1 MNMEKEI
8 RGEIAAYGG
17 LVYAQGL
24 VSGASG
30 NLSARVDE
38 DHILVTPSGCHKGML
53 DATDLLLYNMKTCQ
67 TVGETKI
74 KPSSEI
80 RMHTFVYQH
89 RPDVQA
95 VIHAHPPYA
104 VALSVAE
111 ISLEAVILPEVV
123 LTLGAIVDC
132 GYATPATENVVQAM
146 KQAVQ
151 EGHNALIL
159 ARHGSVT
166 LGKTMQEAF
175 CRLETL
181 EHVAKVTAI
190 AGSIG
195 KVSPLPQKEID
206 ELNRNSECI
215 SRGFCRTAVLRM
227 SRD

>member
-1 MNMEKEI
+1 MEKEI
-8 RGEIAAYGG
+8 REEIAVYGG

-38 DHILVTPSGCHKGML
+38 DHILITPSGCHKGML
-53 DATDLLLYNMKTCQ
+53 DPRDLLLYNLKTCQ
-67 TVGETKI
+67 TIGETKI

-104 VALSVAE
+104 VALSVAG
-111 ISLEAVILPEVV
+111 ISLEALVLPEVI
-123 LTLGAIVDC
+123 LAMGAIVDC
-132 GYATPATENVVQAM
+132 GYATPTTENVVHAI
-146 KQAVQ
+146 KQPVRT
-151 EGHNALIL
+151 GHNALVL

-166 LGKTMQEAF
+166 LGETMQEAF
-175 CRLETL
+175 CRLEIV

-190 AGSIG
+190 ARSMG
-195 KVSPLPQKEID
+195 KVSPLPSKEID
-206 ELNRNSECI
+206 ELKKLI
-215 SRGFCRTAVLRM
+215 S
-227 SRD
+227 

>member
-1 MNMEKEI
+1 MEKEI
-8 RGEIAAYGG
+8 REEIAVYGG

-38 DHILVTPSGCHKGML
+38 DHILITPSGCHKGML
-53 DATDLLLYNMKTCQ
+53 DPRDLLLYNLRTCQ
-67 TVGETKI
+67 TIGETKI

-104 VALSVAE
+104 VALSVAG
-111 ISLEAVILPEVV
+111 ISLEALVLPEVI
-123 LTLGAIVDC
+123 LAMGAIVDC
-132 GYATPATENVVQAM
+132 GYATPTTENVVHTM
-146 KQAVQ
+146 KQPIRA
-151 EGHNALIL
+151 GHNALIL
-159 ARHGSVT
+159 VRHGSVT

-175 CRLETL
+175 CRLEIV

-190 AGSIG
+190 ARSMG
-195 KVSPLPQKEID
+195 KVSPLPPKEID
-206 ELNRNSECI
+206 KLKNLI
-215 SRGFCRTAVLRM
+215 S
-227 SRD
+227 

>member
-1 MNMEKEI
+1 MEKEI
-8 RGEIAAYGG
+8 REEIAVYGG

-38 DHILVTPSGCHKGML
+38 DHILITPSGCHKGML
-53 DATDLLLYNMKTCQ
+53 DPGDLLLYNLKTCQ
-67 TVGETKI
+67 TIGETKI

-104 VALSVAE
+104 VALSVAG
-111 ISLEAVILPEVV
+111 ISLEALVLPEVI
-123 LTLGAIVDC
+123 LAMGAIVDC
-132 GYATPATENVVQAM
+132 GYATPTTENVVHAM
-146 KQAVQ
+146 KQPVRT
-151 EGHNALIL
+151 GHNALIL

-175 CRLETL
+175 CRLEIV

-190 AGSIG
+190 ARSMG

-206 ELNRNSECI
+206 ELKNLI
-215 SRGFCRTAVLRM
+215 S
-227 SRD
+227 

>member
-1 MNMEKEI
+1 MEKEI
-8 RGEIAAYGG
+8 REEIAAYGG
-17 LVYAQGL
+17 LVYAQGF

-38 DHILVTPSGCHKGML
+38 DHILITPSGCHKGML
-53 DATDLLLYNMKTCQ
+53 DAADLLFYNMKTCQ

-80 RMHTFVYQH
+80 RMHAFVYQH

-104 VALSVAE
+104 VALSVAG
-111 ISLEAVILPEVV
+111 ISLADVILPEVV
-123 LTLGAIVDC
+123 LALGAIVDC
-132 GYATPATENVVQAM
+132 GYATPTTEDVVLAM
-146 KQAVQ
+146 KQPVQ

-175 CRLETL
+175 CRLETV
-181 EHVAKVTAI
+181 EHVAKVMAI
-190 AGSIG
+190 ARSIG
-195 KVSPLPQKEID
+195 KVSILFPKEID
-206 ELNRNSECI
+206 QLGKMVS
-215 SRGFCRTAVLRM
+215 
-227 SRD
+227 

>member
-1 MNMEKEI
+1 MKTEKEI
-8 RGEIAAYGG
+8 REEIAAYGR

-30 NLSARVDE
+30 NLSARVDA

-53 DATDLLLYNMKTCQ
+53 DATDLLLYDMQSCE
-67 TVGETKI
+67 VMGDSVC

-80 RMHTFVYQH
+80 RMHTYVYLH

-104 VALSVAE
+104 VALSVAGG
-111 ISLEAVILPEVV
+111 SLQEVVLPEVV
-123 LTLGAIVDC
+123 LAIGTIVDC
-132 GYATPATENVVQAM
+132 GYATPTTEDVVHAM

-151 EGHNALIL
+151 DRHNALIL

-166 LGKTMQEAF
+166 MGKTMQEAF
-175 CRLETL
+175 CRLETV

-190 AGSIG
+190 AKSVGS
-195 KVSPLPQKEID
+195 VSSLPQQEIHKLT
-206 ELNRNSECI
+206 EL
-215 SRGFCRTAVLRM
+215 
-227 SRD
+227 

>member
-1 MNMEKEI
+1 MEKEI
-8 RGEIAAYGG
+8 REEIAVYGG

-38 DHILVTPSGCHKGML
+38 DHILITPSGCHKGML
-53 DATDLLLYNMKTCQ
+53 DPRDLLLYNLKTCQ
-67 TVGETKI
+67 TIGETKI

-104 VALSVAE
+104 VALSVAG
-111 ISLEAVILPEVV
+111 ISLEALVLPEVI
-123 LTLGAIVDC
+123 LAMGAIVDC
-132 GYATPATENVVQAM
+132 GYATPTTENVVHAM
-146 KQAVQ
+146 KQPVRT
-151 EGHNALIL
+151 GHNALVL

-175 CRLETL
+175 CRLEIV

-190 AGSIG
+190 ARSMG
-195 KVSPLPQKEID
+195 KVSPLPSKEID
-206 ELNRNSECI
+206 ELKKLI
-215 SRGFCRTAVLRM
+215 S
-227 SRD
+227 

>member
-1 MNMEKEI
+1 MTAETEI
-8 RGEIAAYGG
+8 REEIAAYGG

-38 DHILVTPSGCHKGML
+38 DHILITPSGCHKGML
-53 DATDLLLYNMKTCQ
+53 DPGDLLLCHMKTGQ
-67 TVGETKI
+67 TVGETRI

-104 VALSVAE
+104 VSLSVAGV
-111 ISLEAVILPEVV
+111 SLEAVVLPEVV
-123 LTLGAIVDC
+123 LSLGVIVDC
-132 GYATPATENVVQAM
+132 GYATPTTEKVVHAM
-146 KQAVQ
+146 KQPVHA
-151 EGHNALIL
+151 GGNALIL

-166 LGKTMQEAF
+166 FGKTMQEAF
-175 CRLETL
+175 CRLEMV

-190 AGSIG
+190 ARSID
-195 KVSPLPQKEID
+195 KLTPLPKEEID
-206 ELNRNSECI
+206 ELKKLI
-215 SRGFCRTAVLRM
+215 S
-227 SRD
+227 

>member
-1 MNMEKEI
+1 MKKEKEI
-8 RGEIAAYGG
+8 REEIAAYGR

-53 DATDLLLYNMKTCQ
+53 DAADLLLYNMKTCK
-67 TVGETKI
+67 TLGETGI

-89 RPDVQA
+89 RPEVRA

-104 VALSVAE
+104 VALSTAGV
-111 ISLEAVILPEVV
+111 SLEAIVLPEVV
-123 LTLGAIVDC
+123 LTLGAIIDC
-132 GYATPATENVVQAM
+132 GYATPTTEDVVRIMRQP
-146 KQAVQ
+146 VQ
-151 EGHNALIL
+151 KGHNALVL

-190 AGSIG
+190 ARSVGS
-195 KVSPLPQKEID
+195 VSSLAQEERHK
-206 ELNRNSECI
+206 LNQIIER
-215 SRGFCRTAVLRM
+215 
-227 SRD
+227 

>member
-1 MNMEKEI
+1 MEKEI
-8 RGEIAAYGG
+8 RKEIAVYGG

-38 DHILVTPSGCHKGML
+38 DHILITPSGCHKGML
-53 DATDLLLYNMKTCQ
+53 DPRDLLLYNLKTCQ
-67 TVGETKI
+67 TIGETKI

-104 VALSVAE
+104 VALSVAG
-111 ISLEAVILPEVV
+111 ISLEALVLPEVI
-123 LTLGAIVDC
+123 LAMGAIVDC
-132 GYATPATENVVQAM
+132 GYATPTTENVVHAM
-146 KQAVQ
+146 KQPVRT
-151 EGHNALIL
+151 GHNALIL

-166 LGKTMQEAF
+166 LGETMQEAF
-175 CRLETL
+175 CRLEIV

-190 AGSIG
+190 ARSMG

-206 ELNRNSECI
+206 GLKNIAQFRS
-215 SRGFCRTAVLRM
+215 
-227 SRD
+227 

>member
-1 MNMEKEI
+1 MKTEKKLREEI
-8 RGEIAAYGG
+8 VAYGR

-30 NLSARVDE
+30 NLSARVDA

-53 DATDLLLYNMKTCQ
+53 DATDLLLYDMQSCE
-67 TVGETKI
+67 VMSDSVC

-80 RMHTFVYQH
+80 RMHTYVYQH

-104 VALSVAE
+104 VALSVAGD
-111 ISLEAVILPEVV
+111 SLQEVVLPEVV
-123 LTLGAIVDC
+123 LAMGTIVDC
-132 GYATPATENVVQAM
+132 GYATPTTEDVVHAM

-151 EGHNALIL
+151 DGHKALIL

-166 LGKTMQEAF
+166 MGKTMQEAF
-175 CRLETL
+175 NGLETV

-190 AGSIG
+190 AKSLGT
-195 KVSPLPQKEID
+195 VTLLPQKEIHK
-206 ELNRNSECI
+206 LT
-215 SRGFCRTAVLRM
+215 GL
-227 SRD
+227 